1 MVISA
6 NYSRRPI
13 TTSCASASAV
23 VGNLDWHPS
32 DRVQLYLRTSY
43 SKFTDNEPRDQNRLA
58 VTGDSSGLIGTASIL
73 VRHRKEDGNTRSASL
88 GGEFA
93 DVAGGKFEQSGG
105 WTRATQDDPIRS
117 EFTFTGAKGEAA
129 IDYDGSTD
137 PYTMAASA
145 SALLATPSSFA
156 ADACGR
162 AYIVD
167 GLSTCGKIMENFC
180 LTESRAGLRG
190 PLTAA
195 DHPVLL
201 RSPTE
206 TGNMLPHRK
215 KRG

>member
-88 GGEFA
+88 ARLNGSRIGP
-93 DVAGGKFEQSGG
+93 AGKGNRFPITVSSS
-105 WTRATQDDPIRS
+105 TTTSIRA
-117 EFTFTGAKGEAA
+117 
-129 IDYDGSTD
+129 
-137 PYTMAASA
+137 
-145 SALLATPSSFA
+145 
-156 ADACGR
+156 
-162 AYIVD
+162 
-167 GLSTCGKIMENFC
+167 
-180 LTESRAGLRG
+180 
-190 PLTAA
+190 
-195 DHPVLL
+195 
-201 RSPTE
+201 
-206 TGNMLPHRK
+206 
-215 KRG
+215 